1 LGLRRSGRQPLIPH
15 RQRCRIWTTMSEE
28 RGRASG
34 APLMEITLMVME
46 PSVAPGFLVIAP
58 PEPR

>member
-1 LGLRRSGRQPLIPH
+1 
-15 RQRCRIWTTMSEE
+15 MSEE